1 MAAGDLPAADTRGRP
16 LRDLRI
22 SVTDRCQFRCTYCMP
37 REIFGRD
44 FAFLPRQDL
53 LTFEELTRLGR
64 VFAGLGVRK
73 LRLTGGEP
81 LLRRDLERLVAMLAG
96 IDGVEDIALTTN
108 GALLAG
114 KARLLA
120 DAGLRR
126 VTVSLDSPDDAV
138 FMALNDAAFPVASV
152 LDAIAAAAG
161 AGVPVKANM
170 VVKRGCNDQ
179 SVLPMAEHFRGS
191 GHVLRLIE
199 FMDVGTTNGWRLDD
213 VVAAAEIIALIGG
226 RWPLEPLAPS
236 YPGEVACRYRYRDGG
251 GEIGVIASVTQPFC
265 RGCTRARLSAEG
277 SLYTCLFAR
286 AGHDVRG
293 RCAAAPAT
301 RRSAPRSPRS
311 GRGALTG
318 TPSCARSQH
327 ARSRRWSCRT
337 SAASRPR
344 GQERPGRTPVPA
356 GRLEVEPAMTYV
368 IAEPYTDV
376 KDKAG
381 PPCRRR
387 DRSRRYAGDRHALS
401 G

>member
-1 MAAGDLPAADTRGRP
+1 MAAGDLPAADTRGLP

-22 SVTDRCQFRCTYCMP
+22 SVTGRCQFRCTYCMP

-81 LLRRDLERLVAMLAG
+81 LLRRDLGRLVAMLAG
-96 IDGVEDIALTTN
+96 IDGVGDIALTTN

-126 VTVSLDSPDDAV
+126 VTVSLDSLDDAV
-138 FMALNDAAFPVASV
+138 FMALNDAAFPVAGV

-161 AGVPVKANM
+161 AGLPVKVNM

-213 VVAAAEIIALIGG
+213 VAAAAEIIALIGG
-226 RWPLEPLAPS
+226 QWPLELLAPS

-265 RGCTRARLSAEG
+265 RGRTRARLSAEDRNTPACSPG
-277 SLYTCLFAR
+277 R
-286 AGHDVRG
+286 AMT
-293 RCAAAPAT
+293 CAAAPAT
-301 RRSAPRSPRS
+301 RRSAPGSPRS

-318 TPSCARSQH
+318 TPSCARRNTPGAEGGDVAH
-327 ARSRRWSCRT
+327 RRL
-337 SAASRPR
+337 
-344 GQERPGRTPVPA
+344 A
-356 GRLEVEPAMTYV
+356 GRGVRKGP
-368 IAEPYTDV
+368 
-376 KDKAG
+376 AG
-381 PPCRRR
+381 PP
-387 DRSRRYAGDRHALS
+387 SRRAVWRWS
-401 G
+401 RP